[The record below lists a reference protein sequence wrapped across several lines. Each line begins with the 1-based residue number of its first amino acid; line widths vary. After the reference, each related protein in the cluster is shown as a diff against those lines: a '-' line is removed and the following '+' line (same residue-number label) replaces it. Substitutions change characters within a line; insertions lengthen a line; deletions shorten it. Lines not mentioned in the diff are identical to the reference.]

1 MSLVN
6 YRSRLA
12 IVLALAHVVAVP
24 HALVHVISPA
34 FPPHQAHFVVGKLPS
49 QRLAATSPTGHQ
61 HNSRL
66 FYITDRTTGTRFLV
80 DTGADVSVFPLS
92 PAEKRHLSS
101 LILQAVNQST
111 ISTYGEK
118 SMTLDLGLRRTYR
131 WIFIADIPTPILG
144 ADFLAHYG
152 LKVDVRNRTL
162 IDTTTSL
169 SIRGISSSASS
180 PSPVFCFP
188 AAIPYS
194 SLLKRFPDIT
204 RPSYNEA
211 TIKHSVTH
219 HIRTTGPPVFCRPR
233 RLAPDRLKIAKAEF
247 DHMLQLGIIR
257 PSERSWSSPLHMV
270 PKPTSGDWRPCGD
283 YRGLNNVTVPD
294 RYPIPHIQDFS
305 SSLYGKTIFSKVDLV
320 RAYHQIPVHP
330 EDVSKTAISTPFGL
344 YEFIRMPFG
353 LRNAARTFQRFIDEV
368 LRGLD
373 FVYAYIDD
381 LLIASSSESE
391 HLQHLELLFT
401 RLSEY
406 GVVLNPSKC
415 IFGSTSLDF
424 LGHHISPEGISPLPT
439 KVQAI
444 TDFPPPQST
453 RQLRA
458 FLGLV
463 NFYRRFIPQCADIL
477 QPLTDLLSRQHNRNK
492 FHLNADALAAF
503 DAIKTTLAKATL
515 LTHPFPDSSYCLMI
529 DASKNA
535 AGGVLQQQRQGI
547 WQPISFFSKR
557 LQPSE
562 VKYSTFS
569 RELLA
574 IYLAI
579 RHFRHFLEGRK
590 FHVLTDHKP
599 LTHALASSSDR
610 YSPRETRH
618 LDYISQF
625 TSDIRH
631 VKGNDNPVADALSR
645 LDLNAVYTSSP
656 LDFTLLAEA
665 QQNDPE
671 MVSLKSSSSLCL
683 QDVTLPSN
691 AGTILCDMS
700 TSTPRPYVPLSYR
713 RHIFDQLHNLSH
725 PGIRAS
731 QKLITERFVWPSI
744 NKDVRNWSRSCN
756 QCQAAKIHRH
766 TTAPIGTFLQPDARF
781 DHLHIDLVG
790 PLPPSQGFR
799 YLLTIIDRFTR
810 WPEAVPLTDITAE
823 SVARALVTH
832 WISAFGV
839 PSTITTDR
847 GAQFESSLF
856 SHLTKSLGIKRIR
869 TTAYHPC
876 SNGMIERFHRQL
888 KASLKAHHDSNKWTE
903 LLPIILLGIRS
914 TVKADLNCTPAQLVY
929 DEHVTKASD
938 IIAIGPREDNR
949 MPAFKTAA
957 RFVIASSS
965 AISGA
970 VSLKDLGLR
979 RTYRWIFIAD
989 IPTPILGA
997 DFLAHYGLKV
1007 DVRNRTLIDTTT
1019 SLSIRGISSSA
1030 SSPSP
1035 VFCFPA
1041 ATPYSSLLKRFPD
1054 ITRPSYNEATI
1065 KHSVTHHIRTT
1076 GPPVF
1081 CRPRRLAPDRLK
1093 IPKAEF
1099 DHMLQLGIIRPSDR
1113 SWSSPLHMVPKPT
1126 SGDWRPC
1133 GDYRGLNNVTVPD
1146 RYPIPHI
1153 QDFSSSLYGKTIFSK
1168 IDLVRAY
1175 HQIPV
1180 HPEDV
1185 SKTAISTPFGLYE
1198 FLRMP
1203 FGLRNA
1209 AQTFQRFIDEV
1220 LRGLDFVY
1228 AHIDDLLIASSSE
1241 SEHLQHLE
1249 LLFTRLSEY
1258 GVVLNPSKC
1267 IFGSTSLD
1275 FLGHHI
1281 SPEGI
1286 SPLPTKVQAITDFP
1300 PPQST
1305 RQLRAFLGLVNFYR
1319 RFIPQCADILQPLT
1333 DLLSRQHNRNKFHL
1347 NADALAAFD
1356 AIKTTLAKATL
1367 LTHPFPDA
1375 SYCLMIDASKNAV
1388 GGVLQQQR
1396 QGIWQP
1402 ISFFSKRLQ
1411 PSEVKYST
1419 FSRELLAIY
1428 RAIRHFRHFLEGRK
1442 FHVLTDHKP
1451 LTHALASSSDRY
1463 SPRETRHLDYISQF
1477 TSDIR
1482 HVKGN
1487 DNPVADALSRLDL
1500 NAVYT
1505 SSPLDFTLLA
1515 EAQQN
1520 DPEMVSLKSSSSL
1533 CLQDVTLP
1541 SNAGTILC
1549 DMSTSTPR
1557 PYVPLSYRRHI
1568 FDQLHNLSHPGI
1580 RASQKLITERFV
1592 WPSIN
1597 KDVRNWSRSCNQCQ
1611 AAKIHRHTTAPI
1623 GTFLQPDARFDHLHI
1638 DLVGPLP
1645 PSQGF
1650 RYLLTIIDRFT
1661 RWPEAVPL
1669 TDITAESVARALVTH
1684 WISAFGV
1691 PSTITIDRGAQF
1703 ESSLFS
1709 HLTKSLGIK
1718 RIRTTAYHPCSNG
1731 MIERFHR
1738 QLKASL
1744 KAHHDSNK
1752 WTELLPIILLGIRS
1766 TVKADLNCTP
1776 AQLVYGT
1783 TLRLPGQFLTTTS
1796 TLADLDPTNYSHRLE
1811 HAMQTIK
1818 PISPRLQVRKSHISS
1833 DLHTCTHVYVRI
1845 DAVRQPLQPPYTGPY
1860 KVLAR
1865 HDKHFALEIRG
1876 KRENISLDRLKVA
1889 YLDTDILPSL
1899 HHEVALSSASVEQ
1912 APPNICMQA
1921 TSRTTRSGRTV
1932 HFPDRLVY

>member
-1 MSLVN
+1 M
-6 YRSRLA
+6 
-12 IVLALAHVVAVP
+12 
-24 HALVHVISPA
+24 
-34 FPPHQAHFVVGKLPS
+34 
-49 QRLAATSPTGHQ
+49 
-61 HNSRL
+61 
-66 FYITDRTTGTRFLV
+66 
-80 DTGADVSVFPLS
+80 SVFPPS
-92 PAEKRHLSS
+92 PAEKRHCAS

-118 SMTLDLGLRRTYR
+118 SITLDIGLRRTYR
-131 WIFIADIPTPILG
+131 WIFIIADIPTPILG

-169 SIRGISSSASS
+169 SIRGMSSSAFS

-188 AAIPYS
+188 ATTPYS

-204 RPSYNEA
+204 RPSYNES

-257 PSERSWSSPLHMV
+257 PS
-270 PKPTSGDWRPCGD
+270 
-283 YRGLNNVTVPD
+283 
-294 RYPIPHIQDFS
+294 
-305 SSLYGKTIFSKVDLV
+305 
-320 RAYHQIPVHP
+320 
-330 EDVSKTAISTPFGL
+330 
-344 YEFIRMPFG
+344 
-353 LRNAARTFQRFIDEV
+353 
-368 LRGLD
+368 
-373 FVYAYIDD
+373 
-381 LLIASSSESE
+381 
-391 HLQHLELLFT
+391 
-401 RLSEY
+401 
-406 GVVLNPSKC
+406 
-415 IFGSTSLDF
+415 
-424 LGHHISPEGISPLPT
+424 
-439 KVQAI
+439 
-444 TDFPPPQST
+444 
-453 RQLRA
+453 
-458 FLGLV
+458 
-463 NFYRRFIPQCADIL
+463 
-477 QPLTDLLSRQHNRNK
+477 
-492 FHLNADALAAF
+492 
-503 DAIKTTLAKATL
+503 
-515 LTHPFPDSSYCLMI
+515 DS
-529 DASKNA
+529 
-535 AGGVLQQQRQGI
+535 
-547 WQPISFFSKR
+547 
-557 LQPSE
+557 
-562 VKYSTFS
+562 
-569 RELLA
+569 
-574 IYLAI
+574 
-579 RHFRHFLEGRK
+579 
-590 FHVLTDHKP
+590 
-599 LTHALASSSDR
+599 
-610 YSPRETRH
+610 
-618 LDYISQF
+618 
-625 TSDIRH
+625 
-631 VKGNDNPVADALSR
+631 
-645 LDLNAVYTSSP
+645 
-656 LDFTLLAEA
+656 
-665 QQNDPE
+665 
-671 MVSLKSSSSLCL
+671 
-683 QDVTLPSN
+683 
-691 AGTILCDMS
+691 
-700 TSTPRPYVPLSYR
+700 
-713 RHIFDQLHNLSH
+713 
-725 PGIRAS
+725 
-731 QKLITERFVWPSI
+731 
-744 NKDVRNWSRSCN
+744 
-756 QCQAAKIHRH
+756 
-766 TTAPIGTFLQPDARF
+766 
-781 DHLHIDLVG
+781 
-790 PLPPSQGFR
+790 
-799 YLLTIIDRFTR
+799 
-810 WPEAVPLTDITAE
+810 
-823 SVARALVTH
+823 
-832 WISAFGV
+832 
-839 PSTITTDR
+839 
-847 GAQFESSLF
+847 
-856 SHLTKSLGIKRIR
+856 
-869 TTAYHPC
+869 
-876 SNGMIERFHRQL
+876 
-888 KASLKAHHDSNKWTE
+888 
-903 LLPIILLGIRS
+903 
-914 TVKADLNCTPAQLVY
+914 
-929 DEHVTKASD
+929 
-938 IIAIGPREDNR
+938 
-949 MPAFKTAA
+949 
-957 RFVIASSS
+957 
-965 AISGA
+965 
-970 VSLKDLGLR
+970 
-979 RTYRWIFIAD
+979 
-989 IPTPILGA
+989 
-997 DFLAHYGLKV
+997 
-1007 DVRNRTLIDTTT
+1007 
-1019 SLSIRGISSSA
+1019 
-1030 SSPSP
+1030 
-1035 VFCFPA
+1035 
-1041 ATPYSSLLKRFPD
+1041 
-1054 ITRPSYNEATI
+1054 
-1065 KHSVTHHIRTT
+1065 
-1076 GPPVF
+1076 
-1081 CRPRRLAPDRLK
+1081 
-1093 IPKAEF
+1093 
-1099 DHMLQLGIIRPSDR
+1099 

-1228 AHIDDLLIASSSE
+1228 AYIDDLLIASSSE

-1286 SPLPTKVQAITDFP
+1286 SPLPTKVQAITDFSP
-1300 PPQST
+1300 PKST
-1305 RQLRAFLGLVNFYR
+1305 RQLREFLGLVNFYR
-1319 RFIPQCADILQPLT
+1319 RFIPQCATILQPLT
-1333 DLLSRQHNRNKFHL
+1333 DLLSSQHSRRKFHL

-1356 AIKTTLAKATL
+1356 AIKTALAKATL

-1428 RAIRHFRHFLEGRK
+1428 LAIRHFRHFLEGRK

-1463 SPRETRHLDYISQF
+1463 SPRETRQLDYISQF

-1482 HVKGN
+1482 HIKGK
-1487 DNPVADALSRLDL
+1487 DNPVADALSRLDI

-1505 SSPLDFTLLA
+1505 SSPIDFTLLA

-1533 CLQDVTLP
+1533 CLQDVPLP

-1557 PYVPLSYRRHI
+1557 PYVPLSHRRHI

-1597 KDVRNWSRSCNQCQ
+1597 KDVRTWSRSCNQCQ

-1691 PSTITIDRGAQF
+1691 PSTITTDRGAQF

-1709 HLTKSLGIK
+1709 HLTTSLGIK
-1718 RIRTTAYHPCSNG
+1718 RIRTTSYHPCSNG

-1783 TLRLPGQFLTTTS
+1783 TLRLPGQFLTTNS

-1818 PISPRLQVRKSHISS
+1818 PISPRFQVRKSHIPS
-1833 DLHTCTHVYVRI
+1833 DLHTCTHVYVRT
-1845 DAVRQPLQPPYTGPY
+1845 DAVRHPLQPPYTGPY

-1865 HDKHFALEIRG
+1865 HDKHFALEMRG

-1899 HHEVALSSASVEQ
+1899 HQEVALPSASVEQ
-1912 APPNICMQA
+1912 APPNISMPA